1 MRATCFKITT
11 ARSPDAGA
19 QRRNPGRYYFPALR
33 FALCGLL
40 ADSALLSLDQRRRPR
55 GRRRSF
61 LPRAGLRPDRPDAFL
76 SAARPQPAVKKPFA
90 QHGCRREAPESGE
103 ALTNPDC
110 AVHTLT

>member
-40 ADSALLSLDQRRRPR
+40 ADSALLSLDQRRRPPGARPAFFSPGGGGILSGGAGRFSAR
-55 GRRRSF
+55 GARGGEKKRPFGGGGRGARGPETRGSINK
-61 LPRAGLRPDRPDAFL
+61 PGLR
-76 SAARPQPAVKKPFA
+76 
-90 QHGCRREAPESGE
+90 
-103 ALTNPDC
+103 
-110 AVHTLT
+110 